1 MRFFAT
7 FGFLIARRFGL
18 IVGREH
24 AAWTETTEQ
33 EPPKPV
39 VRRTGN
45 FTECLE
51 TYILL
56 QLEMRTLIR
65 MWRVLSASDA
75 QRLLYLE
82 YSSLVP
88 EPGERKS
95 FWISDLVNRESY
107 TTLLNRSVF
116 SADDSECFFEI
127 RNREDY
133 ERLTPSEVT
142 KLFTWLEKDFCDRL
156 NRLLSLVQQPI
167 ESSVEYQEIEVASKR
182 RAKSKDKEFKKFVF
196 HVGTTKLV

>member
-7 FGFLIARRFGL
+7 FGFLIPSEDLAL

-88 EPGERKS
+88 ELERKS

-116 SADDSECFFEI
+116 SADDSE
-127 RNREDY
+127 
-133 ERLTPSEVT
+133 
-142 KLFTWLEKDFCDRL
+142 
-156 NRLLSLVQQPI
+156 
-167 ESSVEYQEIEVASKR
+167 
-182 RAKSKDKEFKKFVF
+182 
-196 HVGTTKLV
+196 